1 MRNSLFAITGV
12 SLALFSWLII
22 SFWVDAFIQRRDA
35 ERILKSA
42 DLGGYLIDGA
52 NALATERLLTHVA
65 LNTPEAATSAM
76 VEDIAAARRES
87 DRALSVALGE
97 IHGAPPMNAEVERI
111 GQAERHGALIESLR
125 ARVDQAIAEPMGERD
140 KAAVETFFPGIT
152 AAIMDLERLK
162 VAIRYRPTSTDAGI
176 ETHLDVDHAV
186 YVMNE
191 FAERERALIAGKI
204 ASGDTMS
211 SEDIGRLSNAGGHFD
226 EAWRIIESFSGQGRA
241 AETVIA
247 DTALVRGMYFGTFDD
262 IRRAVIEAGRTGAPY
277 PIGLDAWID
286 RSNLAISPIRELGGM
301 ASTVSTELSARSAE
315 HGWRRLVIDTVILG
329 LMIVIG
335 ALMIWI
341 VLFRIVRRLER
352 ITGAMTSLAAGN
364 EVAEVPETG
373 RGGEIG
379 EMAQAVQVFKD
390 TLEDRI
396 RPRTAEATAAR
407 DAAIEANRAKSTFLA
422 NMSHELRT
430 PLNAII
436 GYSEILAEE
445 AEEIGEGVFLED
457 LERIQTAGRQ
467 LLGLINNVL
476 DLSRIEAGKT
486 DLDIETFEVADIVKD
501 ISAVAGP
508 LVNQNKKALVL
519 DIADDIGVMTSDQT
533 KVRQALINI
542 VTNACK
548 FTSEGTITLTARR
561 GTSSD
566 GPIIDFAVTDTGI
579 GMTLEQLERVFNA
592 FTQADSSTTRE
603 YGGTGLGLAITR
615 GICMMLGGGIQAEST
630 PGAGSCFVITLP
642 VDISRAVETMPAS
655 DTAETTAPR
664 WAKTVLVI
672 DDDAVAR
679 DLLRRHLT
687 QHGYHVVGADDGETG
702 IAKARELKPDAI
714 TLDVLMPGM
723 DGWTVLSRLKENPG
737 TAEIPV
743 IIVSMVDDR
752 KVGYSLG
759 AVDFINKPIDR
770 ERLITVLASHCP
782 GADAPPRALIVEDEE
797 NARDTL
803 RRVLQREAWEV
814 TEAVNGA
821 DGLEHLAR
829 ERPDVILLDLMM
841 PVMDGFEFLRRMRA
855 NDAWSSIPV
864 VVVTAKT
871 LDEADRRALDGR
883 VEQLIQKGDHLDVV
897 LTSLA
902 RLLPRDREAGE
913 TRTAGPKWSPGNV
926 DYKLNTIEA
935 RIRALIGARLG
946 EHANSKGPGI
956 ARGRIKETRTHH
968 RNRSPNPGH
977 RG

>member
-1 MRNSLFAITGV
+1 
-12 SLALFSWLII
+12 
-22 SFWVDAFIQRRDA
+22 
-35 ERILKSA
+35 
-42 DLGGYLIDGA
+42 
-52 NALATERLLTHVA
+52 
-65 LNTPEAATSAM
+65 
-76 VEDIAAARRES
+76 
-87 DRALSVALGE
+87 
-97 IHGAPPMNAEVERI
+97 
-111 GQAERHGALIESLR
+111 
-125 ARVDQAIAEPMGERD
+125 
-140 KAAVETFFPGIT
+140 
-152 AAIMDLERLK
+152 
-162 VAIRYRPTSTDAGI
+162 
-176 ETHLDVDHAV
+176 
-186 YVMNE
+186 
-191 FAERERALIAGKI
+191 
-204 ASGDTMS
+204 
-211 SEDIGRLSNAGGHFD
+211 
-226 EAWRIIESFSGQGRA
+226 
-241 AETVIA
+241 
-247 DTALVRGMYFGTFDD
+247 
-262 IRRAVIEAGRTGAPY
+262 
-277 PIGLDAWID
+277 
-286 RSNLAISPIRELGGM
+286 
-301 ASTVSTELSARSAE
+301 
-315 HGWRRLVIDTVILG
+315 
-329 LMIVIG
+329 
-335 ALMIWI
+335 
-341 VLFRIVRRLER
+341 
-352 ITGAMTSLAAGN
+352 
-364 EVAEVPETG
+364 
-373 RGGEIG
+373 
-379 EMAQAVQVFKD
+379 
-390 TLEDRI
+390 
-396 RPRTAEATAAR
+396 
-407 DAAIEANRAKSTFLA
+407 
-422 NMSHELRT
+422 
-430 PLNAII
+430 
-436 GYSEILAEE
+436 
-445 AEEIGEGVFLED
+445 VFLED

-467 LLGLINNVL
+467 LLGLIKNVL

-508 LVNQNKKALVL
+508 LVDQNKNALVL

-603 YGGTGLGLAITR
+603 YGDTGLGLAITR

-913 TRTAGPKWSPGNV
+913 TRAAGP
-926 DYKLNTIEA
+926 E
-935 RIRALIGARLG
+935 
-946 EHANSKGPGI
+946 
-956 ARGRIKETRTHH
+956 
-968 RNRSPNPGH
+968 
-977 RG
+977 

>member
-1 MRNSLFAITGV
+1 MTREDTTEENARRGRATIFSVRNSLFAITGV
-12 SLALFSWLII
+12 TLALLSWLII

-35 ERILKSA
+35 VRILKSA

-52 NALATERLLTHVA
+52 NALTEERLLTHVA
-65 LNTPEAATSAM
+65 LNTPGAATPT
-76 VEDIAAARRES
+76 VIADLSAAREES
-87 DRALSVALGE
+87 DRALAVALGE
-97 IHGAPPMNAEVERI
+97 IRDSPPMSAEVERI
-111 GQAERHGALIESLR
+111 GQVEHRGDLIERLR
-125 ARVDQAIAEPMGERD
+125 DQVDQAIASPLADRD
-140 KAAVETFFPGIT
+140 KAVIETFFPGIT

-162 VAIRYRPTSTDAGI
+162 VAIRYRPSSTDAGI

-204 ASGDTMS
+204 ASGDGMS
-211 SEDIGRLSNAGGHFD
+211 SEDIGELSNARGHFD
-226 EAWRIIESFSGQGRA
+226 EAWRNIEGFSGQGRA
-241 AETVIA
+241 AETVIT

-277 PIGLDAWID
+277 PIDLDTWIY

-301 ASTVSTELSARSAE
+301 ASTVSTELSARSAD
-315 HGWRRLVIDTVILG
+315 HGLRRLVIDTVILG
-329 LMIVIG
+329 LIVVIGGLMVWIVI
-335 ALMIWI
+335 
-341 VLFRIVRRLER
+341 FRIVRPLER
-352 ITGAMTSLAAGN
+352 ITATMTSLAAGN
-364 EVAEVPETG
+364 EIADVPETG

-396 RPRTAEATAAR
+396 RQRTAEATAAR

-445 AEEIGEGVFLED
+445 AEEIGEGAFLED

-486 DLDIETFEVADIVKD
+486 DLHVETFDIADIVKD

-508 LVNQNKKALVL
+508 LVDRNKNALVL
-519 DIADDIGVMTSDQT
+519 DIPDDIGAMTSDQT

-566 GPIIDFAVTDTGI
+566 GAGIDFAVEDTGI
-579 GMTLEQLERVFNA
+579 GMAPDQLDRVFSA

-615 GICMMLGGGIQAEST
+615 GICEMLGGGILATST
-630 PGAGSCFVITLP
+630 AGVGSRFVITLP
-642 VDISRAVETMPAS
+642 VDLSRA
-655 DTAETTAPR
+655 TAELEAPEDSETAAPR

-687 QHGYHVVGADDGETG
+687 QHGYHVVGAADGEAG
-702 IAKARELKPDAI
+702 IAQARALKPDAI
-714 TLDVLMPGM
+714 TLDVLMPGL
-723 DGWTVLSRLKENPG
+723 DGWSVLSRLKESPE
-737 TAEIPV
+737 TAGIPV

-752 KVGYSLG
+752 KVGFSLG
-759 AVDFINKPIDR
+759 AVDFINKPVDR
-770 ERLITVLASHCP
+770 ERLLSVLASHCL
-782 GADAPPRALIVEDEE
+782 GAQDRPRALIVEDDES
-797 NARDTL
+797 ARDTL
-803 RRVLQREAWEV
+803 RRVLQREAWDV
-814 TEAVNGA
+814 AEAVNGA
-821 DGLEHLAR
+821 DGLEQLA
-829 ERPDVILLDLMM
+829 EATPDVVLLDLMM
-841 PVMDGFEFLRRMRA
+841 PVMDGFEFLGRMRE
-855 NDAWSSIPV
+855 NDAWSHIPV
-864 VVVTAKT
+864 IVVTAKT

-883 VEQLIQKGDHLDVV
+883 VEQLIQKGDHLDIV
-897 LTSLA
+897 LASLG
-902 RLLPRDREAGE
+902 RLLPKDREAGE
-913 TRTAGPKWSPGNV
+913 ARPAKPG
-926 DYKLNTIEA
+926 
-935 RIRALIGARLG
+935 
-946 EHANSKGPGI
+946 
-956 ARGRIKETRTHH
+956 
-968 RNRSPNPGH
+968 
-977 RG
+977 